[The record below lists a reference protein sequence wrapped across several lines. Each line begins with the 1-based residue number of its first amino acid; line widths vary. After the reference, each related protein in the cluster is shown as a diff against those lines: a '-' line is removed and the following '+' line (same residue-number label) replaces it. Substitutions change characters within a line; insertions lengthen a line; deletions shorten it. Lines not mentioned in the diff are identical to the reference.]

1 MAELL
6 HEAHRAK
13 LDAVLLSEATTLA
26 NVVKMQSESRKPN
39 QPVLQAL
46 RVLLN
51 YQSIDSRTATP
62 LWLLQTTRPVR
73 DYLWV
78 MSFKF
83 KISDLVLPD
92 PEGQL
97 TQYAQIN
104 GTRGAEWHSES
115 LEERSLPFEVK
126 QFAGTPVLA
135 WRFDDT
141 VLDGMPLRRV
151 ILKVAR
157 FRIDPPPRS
166 KGPPPPRPMF
176 PPPPPTAIYIQGAY
190 DTSRTDGVLGRMQEG
205 LARAL
210 ARLEESSQETLA
222 TLRHTLLAVSM
233 GAFAVVLLGGFW
245 LVRLGLAPLQRVS
258 EAVSQV
264 SEKDFR
270 LPLDRTR
277 LPVELRPIVER
288 LEHTL
293 EALKRAFAREKQ

>member
-1 MAELL
+1 MRSIRLSLVVSFLVLLALALGTVSVIVYRTTERNLQDKQERMAELL

-26 NVVKMQSESRKPN
+26 NVVKMQGESRKPN

-126 QFAGTPVLA
+126 QFAGRYPESGAL
-135 WRFDDT
+135 
-141 VLDGMPLRRV
+141 
-151 ILKVAR
+151 
-157 FRIDPPPRS
+157 S
-166 KGPPPPRPMF
+166 HRPA
-176 PPPPPTAIYIQGAY
+176 PAQQGPTAATA
-190 DTSRTDGVLGRMQEG
+190 DVPATAADRHLHPGR
-205 LARAL
+205 L
-210 ARLEESSQETLA
+210 
-222 TLRHTLLAVSM
+222 
-233 GAFAVVLLGGFW
+233 
-245 LVRLGLAPLQRVS
+245 
-258 EAVSQV
+258 
-264 SEKDFR
+264 
-270 LPLDRTR
+270 
-277 LPVELRPIVER
+277 
-288 LEHTL
+288 
-293 EALKRAFAREKQ
+293 